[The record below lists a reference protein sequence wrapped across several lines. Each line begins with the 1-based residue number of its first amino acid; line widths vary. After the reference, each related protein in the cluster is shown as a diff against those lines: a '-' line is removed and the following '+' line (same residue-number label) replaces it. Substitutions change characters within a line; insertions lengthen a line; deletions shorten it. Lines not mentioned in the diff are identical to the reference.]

1 MAGIDF
7 AKDRIFSQTV
17 SGRPKSEVLHALAAK
32 HPDAA
37 GKVFVEDK
45 LSTLEK
51 VRGIVLTAVPT
62 PWAISQPADL
72 LLPHPIPITAGK
84 GPLLLS
90 LLTGEQG
97 LLSGLLATVP
107 RGLGLQ
113 HGGGEAACG
122 CQPAHPG
129 H

>member
-51 VRGIVLTAVPT
+51 VRGFVLTAV
-62 PWAISQPADL
+62 INQPAGL

-84 GPLLLS
+84 GPMLLS

-113 HGGGEAACG
+113 HGGGEAARG